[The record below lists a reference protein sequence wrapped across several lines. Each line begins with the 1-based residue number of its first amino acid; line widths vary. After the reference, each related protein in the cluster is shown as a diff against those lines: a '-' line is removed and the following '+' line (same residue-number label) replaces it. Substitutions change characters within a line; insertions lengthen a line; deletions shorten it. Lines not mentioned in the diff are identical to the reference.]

1 MLPELPPPVF
11 ASLVGVDVLP
21 TTDYGILQ
29 VLNST
34 GSIERYSPIWL
45 YLTLYQKVIIVWLLR
60 VGILD
65 VFLACIAKALT
76 IQVKSKGRDKES
88 SKNPISSVTMASIFN
103 NRQQPQRQLGSRWW
117 MRGHMPRRVAESI
130 IQLVRDMASVLLES
144 SQKLN

>member
-1 MLPELPPPVF
+1 MKSNNQVTALLRRMLPELPPPVF

-34 GSIERYSPIWL
+34 GSIEKYSANLI
-45 YLTLYQKVIIVWLLR
+45 VVWLPR

-76 IQVKSKGRDKES
+76 IQVKTKGRDKES

-103 NRQQPQRQLGSRWW
+103 NRQQPQGQLGSRWW

-130 IQLVRDMASVLLES
+130 IQLVRDMASVFFRE
-144 SQKLN
+144 